1 LDTHPCQVL
10 QEALKYKF
18 PVNFAPMPILGG
30 TAPMTPAGSVVIAT
44 AEILGC
50 LTACSLIDPD
60 LFYFATAIAG
70 EMDMKTTQICYA
82 TPAAIL
88 TDAALHQL
96 FRFKYGLVLNVE
108 PAYLEAKSPGIQAAF
123 MKTYRQ
129 MAFASMVSS
138 SLPIG
143 LLDNGSAF
151 SPAQAML
158 DLDANLA
165 LYRLGQGIHVDD
177 DTLCVDL
184 INQLAFC
191 EEQAYIQT
199 DHTLAHFR
207 QVMWDTRFFD
217 RSYRRQPV
225 YRPEETDRAILDRA
239 DQEWRRLVAG
249 YAPPQRDAAFR
260 SELDRIVDA
269 AKKELLD

>member
-1 LDTHPCQVL
+1 
-10 QEALKYKF
+10 
-18 PVNFAPMPILGG
+18 
-30 TAPMTPAGSVVIAT
+30 MTPAGSVVIAT

-50 LTACSLIDPD
+50 LTACSLIEPD

-70 EMDMKTTQICYA
+70 EMDMRTTQICYA

-96 FRFKYGLVLNVE
+96 LRFKYGLVLNVE

-129 MAFASMVSS
+129 MDFASMVSS

-151 SPAQAML
+151 SPTQAML
-158 DLDANLA
+158 DLDVNLA
-165 LYRLGQGIHVDD
+165 LYKLGQGIRVDD

-184 INQLAFC
+184 INRLAFC

-199 DHTLAHFR
+199 EHTLAHFR
-207 QVMWDTRFFD
+207 EVMWDMRYFD
-217 RSYRRQPV
+217 RTYRRQAT
-225 YRPEETDRAILDRA
+225 YRQEEADRGILDRA
-239 DQEWRRLVAG
+239 DREWRRLVGG
-249 YAPPQRDAAFR
+249 YMPPQRDAAFR
-260 SELDRIVDA
+260 AELDRIVGA
-269 AKKELLD
+269 AREELLN